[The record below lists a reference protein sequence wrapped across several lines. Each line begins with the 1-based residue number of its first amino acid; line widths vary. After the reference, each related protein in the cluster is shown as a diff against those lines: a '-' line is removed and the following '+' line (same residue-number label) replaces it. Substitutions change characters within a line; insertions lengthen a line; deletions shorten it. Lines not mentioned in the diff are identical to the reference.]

1 MQPAKTLVS
10 GLYLITPDQND
21 TALLLAQVESALAGG
36 AWLVQY
42 RNKSADAELALAQS
56 SALLALC
63 RRHAVPFIVNDD
75 IALCLAIGAD
85 GVHLGASDGCLQQAR
100 ARLGA
105 GKILGA
111 SCYGSLD
118 KALQAQHNGAD
129 YVAFGACFPS
139 GTKPQAP
146 RADLGLFAE
155 ARDVLTVPRVAIG
168 GITLENAPLA
178 IDAGADALAVIG
190 AVFGSPDIRGSARQ
204 FFLLFKQT
212 NHHDFT
218 QPATL

>member
-1 MQPAKTLVS
+1 MQPAKALVS

-36 AWLVQY
+36 ARLVQY

-63 RRHAVPFIVNDD
+63 RSYAAPFIVNDD
-75 IALCLAIGAD
+75 IDLCLAIGAD
-85 GVHLGASDGCLQQAR
+85 GLHLGASDGCLQQAR

-139 GTKPQAP
+139 STKPQAP

-190 AVFGSPDIRGSARQ
+190 AVFGSPDIRDSAGQ
-204 FFLLFKQT
+204 FSLLFKQT

>member
-1 MQPAKTLVS
+1 MQPAKASVS

-21 TALLLAQVESALAGG
+21 TALLLAQVEAALAGG
-36 AWLVQY
+36 ARLVQY
-42 RNKSADAELALAQS
+42 RNKSADTELALAQS

-75 IALCLAIGAD
+75 IALCLTIGAD
-85 GVHLGASDGCLQQAR
+85 GLHLGASDGCLQQAR
-100 ARLGA
+100 ARLGT

-139 GTKPQAP
+139 VTKPQAP

-178 IDAGADALAVIG
+178 TGAGADALAVIG
-190 AVFGSPDIRGSARQ
+190 AVFGSPDIRDSARQ
-204 FFLLFKQT
+204 FSLLFKQT
-212 NHHDFT
+212 NHHDLT